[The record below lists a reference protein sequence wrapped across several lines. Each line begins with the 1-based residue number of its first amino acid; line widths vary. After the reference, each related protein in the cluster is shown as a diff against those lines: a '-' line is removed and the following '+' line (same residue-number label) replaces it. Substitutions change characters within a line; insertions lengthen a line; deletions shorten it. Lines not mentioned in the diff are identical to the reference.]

1 MWWTTDGARETTTA
15 LEVQS
20 SLLQGGFLHAFIPP
34 TFYYNDERRSTKTK
48 PPFLFTTAPAGMT
61 VREGL
66 RGQDC
71 PWRSLAASA
80 FDQISGRWSQRRR
93 RGERESWVLAALV
106 VCKSISGN
114 TGALIV
120 H

>member
-1 MWWTTDGARETTTA
+1 MHSYRPLSTTTTRD
-15 LEVQS
+15 VQ
-20 SLLQGGFLHAFIPP
+20 LKQ
-34 TFYYNDERRSTKTK
+34 N
-48 PPFLFTTAPAGMT
+48 PFLFTTAPAGMT